1 MGGMIMK
8 AIDFLEEWDKNHTS
22 QPSYQDA
29 IDWVEKQHNIDMQEA
44 KYELR
49 VAIAIE
55 KQKLI
60 NKACKW
66 FDTRCEYPYCTEI
79 IEGFR
84 KYMEEE

>member
-1 MGGMIMK
+1 MK
-8 AIDFLEEWDKNHTS
+8 AIKFLEEWDKTHTS
-22 QPSYQDA
+22 QPSYQDV

-60 NKACKW
+60 NKACRW
-66 FDTRCEYPYCTEI
+66 LDIRSEYPYSTEI

-84 KYMEEE
+84 KYMEE